1 MCPRCRP
8 QGAAADPGALIMR
21 AAGRIIRTDVD
32 DDALAYDPLS
42 DLLFTMVAI
51 LLLAFMA
58 VLPGLALTVV
68 TQPAP
73 PAPPSSLT
81 ERNYSFEGRS
91 IAPYLATG
99 AGLRRI
105 GDPRVVPAD
114 AILDDAGLRATLT
127 ELATRAEPVFI
138 FIAAD
143 GLEVAFEFEAV
154 ASAAGIRTFRQI
166 RLATDCKPQRPSI
179 ACGFDIRGGAK

>member
-1 MCPRCRP
+1 
-8 QGAAADPGALIMR
+8 MR
-21 AAGRIIRTDVD
+21 SAGRIIRTDVD
-32 DDALAYDPLS
+32 DDAVAYDPLS

-73 PAPPSSLT
+73 SVPPRSLT
-81 ERNYSFEGRS
+81 ERNYTFEGRS

-99 AGLRRI
+99 AGLRRT
-105 GDPRVVPAD
+105 GDTRVVPAD
-114 AILDDAGLRATLT
+114 AILDDPGLRAGLS
-127 ELATRAEPVFI
+127 ELAARAEPVFI

-143 GLEVAFEFEAV
+143 GLEVAFEFEAI
-154 ASAAGIRTFRQI
+154 ASAAGIKTLRQV
-166 RLATDCKPQRPSI
+166 RLAKDCKPERPLST
-179 ACGFDIRGGAK
+179 CGFDVGGSAK